1 MTNERTLVIIK
12 PDGVQRAL
20 VGDIIH
26 RIERTGLKIVAMKMM
41 MAAEE
46 TLWKHYDK
54 DDTWFSEKGAIVVA
68 NREAQ
73 GMPIEKE
80 AIEYGKDILRANI
93 EFMTASPVIPFVIQG
108 NQAVGIVK
116 KIVGST
122 EPLSSDIGTIRGDL
136 TVDTY
141 ELANSSSRAVRNLV
155 HCSDQVSE
163 AEREIPLWFDESELI
178 SYRLA
183 NERILYDVNLD
194 GLLE

>member
-41 MAAEE
+41 MASEDA
-46 TLWKHYDK
+46 LWKHYDK
-54 DDTWFSEKGAIVVA
+54 DDTWFSEKGAIVVS

>member
-1 MTNERTLVIIK
+1 MQYNKNATMTNERTLVIIK

-141 ELANSSSRAVRNLV
+141 ELANSY
-155 HCSDQVSE
+155 VSTVKSPRIVPISE
-163 AEREIPLWFDESELI
+163 ERGSVLPTIFFTIPTAWFP
-178 SYRLA
+178 
-183 NERILYDVNLD
+183 
-194 GLLE
+194 